1 MMQASLFL
9 GRFMQKAAVLVVLT
23 MLSTWAGAQVPVN
36 KNKTMASKAA
46 VKPKMSASEE
56 ATAAAQAAAIA
67 QAAAL
72 QPATA
77 VQGPGTTSTQA
88 PVQTAVQPSFNA
100 PVVAAVNAPVSVKSP
115 SIAVAPAA
123 VAVPVSAQV
132 GAPHD
137 AVSAEELAIAQRV
150 HQGHLACELGTSIRV
165 EHDAAQPGHFNV
177 QGKGFRYR
185 MRPVVT
191 STGAIRLEDAKAG
204 AVWLQLANKSML
216 MDQKKGRRVADEC
229 AHPEQLA
236 YAQSMKTNPPPKL
249 FDTTG
254 MGR

>member
-1 MMQASLFL
+1 MS
-9 GRFMQKAAVLVVLT
+9 KAAVLILLTVL
-23 MLSTWAGAQVPVN
+23 SAFAGAQTPTN
-36 KNKTMASKAA
+36 KNKAVASKATM
-46 VKPKMSASEE
+46 KPKMSASEA
-56 ATAAAQAAAIA
+56 ATAALQAEAIA
-67 QAAAL
+67 QAAGMATSAQSSAQTL
-72 QPATA
+72 ARAPDPVKAPPGASASAPATL
-77 VQGPGTTSTQA
+77 A
-88 PVQTAVQPSFNA
+88 PP
-100 PVVAAVNAPVSVKSP
+100 
-115 SIAVAPAA
+115 PA
-123 VAVPVSAQV
+123 

-150 HQGHLACELGTSIRV
+150 HQGHLACELGASIRV
-165 EHDAAQPGHFNV
+165 ESDAAQPGYFNL

-229 AHPEQLA
+229 ANSEQLA
-236 YAQSMKTNPPPKL
+236 YAENMKTNPPPKL

>member
-1 MMQASLFL
+1 MMWVSLFQ
-9 GRFMQKAAVLVVLT
+9 GRSMHKAAVLAVLT
-23 MLSTWAGAQVPVN
+23 VWSAWAGAQTPVN
-36 KNKTMASKAA
+36 KNKTVASKAA
-46 VKPKMSASEE
+46 SKPKMSASEE
-56 ATAAAQAAAIA
+56 ATAAAQAEAIA
-67 QAAAL
+67 AAAG
-72 QPATA
+72 QRPAAA
-77 VQGPGTTSTQA
+77 VGQMQSANRPVPA
-88 PVQTAVQPSFNA
+88 PVQVVAPSVSA
-100 PVVAAVNAPVSVKSP
+100 PVPVKALTAAAPS
-115 SIAVAPAA
+115 AA
-123 VAVPVSAQV
+123 LAYASA

-150 HQGHLACELGTSIRV
+150 HQGHLPCELGASIRV

-229 AHPEQLA
+229 AHPDQVA
-236 YAQSMKTNPPPKL
+236 YAESMKTNPPPKL

>member
-1 MMQASLFL
+1 MMRVSHIMGRSMPKATVLVFLSLFSVL
-9 GRFMQKAAVLVVLT
+9 AA
-23 MLSTWAGAQVPVN
+23 AQTPAN
-36 KNKTMASKAA
+36 KNKAA

-72 QPATA
+72 LQATS
-77 VQGPGTTSTQA
+77 PA
-88 PVQTAVQPSFNA
+88 PVQASAQTQSPAQPAAQATAQP
-100 PVVAAVNAPVSVKSP
+100 PLT
-115 SIAVAPAA
+115 AA
-123 VAVPVSAQV
+123 VAVKPQPMAAQPAVRVSAS
-132 GAPHD
+132 GAAPHD
-137 AVSAEELAIAQRV
+137 TVSAEELAIAQRV
-150 HQGHLACELGTSIRV
+150 HQGHLPCELGTSIRV
-165 EHDAAQPGHFNV
+165 EHDAVQPGYFNV
-177 QGKGFRYR
+177 HGKGFRYR
-185 MRPVVT
+185 MRPVPT

-236 YAQSMKTNPPPKL
+236 YAESMKTNPPPKL

>member
-1 MMQASLFL
+1 MMWVSLL
-9 GRFMQKAAVLVVLT
+9 QGRSMHKAAVLMVLT
-23 MLSTWAGAQVPVN
+23 VWSAVTGAQTPAN
-36 KNKTMASKAA
+36 KHHAVVSKAA

-56 ATAAAQAAAIA
+56 ATAAAQAEA
-67 QAAAL
+67 
-72 QPATA
+72 
-77 VQGPGTTSTQA
+77 
-88 PVQTAVQPSFNA
+88 
-100 PVVAAVNAPVSVKSP
+100 
-115 SIAVAPAA
+115 IAVAAGQRPAA
-123 VAVPVSAQV
+123 AVGQVQSANRPVQVPVQVAAPSVSAPVAVKALPAAAPPAALAHASAV
-132 GAPHD
+132 APHD
-137 AVSAEELAIAQRV
+137 AVSPEELAIAQRV
-150 HQGHLACELGTSIRV
+150 HQGQLACELGASIRV
-165 EHDAAQPGHFNV
+165 EHDAAQPGYFNL

-229 AHPEQLA
+229 ANSEQLA
-236 YAQSMKTNPPPKL
+236 YAESMKTNPPPKL

>member
-1 MMQASLFL
+1 MMWVSLFQ
-9 GRFMQKAAVLVVLT
+9 GRSMYKAVVL
-23 MLSTWAGAQVPVN
+23 MVLAVWSAWAGAQTPVN
-36 KNKTMASKAA
+36 KNKAVASKAA
-46 VKPKMSASEE
+46 VNPKMSASEE
-56 ATAAAQAAAIA
+56 ATAAAQAEAIA
-67 QAAAL
+67 AASGQRPAAAVGQVHSASRPVQAAAQTVVPSL
-72 QPATA
+72 
-77 VQGPGTTSTQA
+77 SA
-88 PVQTAVQPSFNA
+88 PVAVKALPTAAGPAVLAHA
-100 PVVAAVNAPVSVKSP
+100 PT
-115 SIAVAPAA
+115 
-123 VAVPVSAQV
+123 
-132 GAPHD
+132 GAPHE

-150 HQGHLACELGTSIRV
+150 HQGHLPCELGASIRV

-229 AHPEQLA
+229 AHPDQVA
-236 YAQSMKTNPPPKL
+236 YAENMKTNPPPKL

>member
-1 MMQASLFL
+1 MMRVSLIMGRSMSKATVLVFLSLFSVL
-9 GRFMQKAAVLVVLT
+9 AV
-23 MLSTWAGAQVPVN
+23 AQTPVN
-36 KNKTMASKAA
+36 KNKAA

-72 QPATA
+72 LQATSPAPAQTQSPAQPAAQATA
-77 VQGPGTTSTQA
+77 
-88 PVQTAVQPSFNA
+88 QP
-100 PVVAAVNAPVSVKSP
+100 PLT
-115 SIAVAPAA
+115 AA
-123 VAVPVSAQV
+123 VAVKPQPMAAQPAVRVSAP
-132 GAPHD
+132 GAAPHD
-137 AVSAEELAIAQRV
+137 TVSAEELAIAQRV
-150 HQGHLACELGTSIRV
+150 HQGHLPCELGTSIRV
-165 EHDAAQPGHFNV
+165 EHDAVQPGYFNV
-177 QGKGFRYR
+177 HGKGFRYR
-185 MRPVVT
+185 MRPVPT

-236 YAQSMKTNPPPKL
+236 YAESMKTNPPPKL

>member
-1 MMQASLFL
+1 
-9 GRFMQKAAVLVVLT
+9 MQKATVLVWMSLFPFF
-23 MLSTWAGAQVPVN
+23 AAAQAPAN
-36 KNKTMASKAA
+36 KNKTGVSKTA

-67 QAAAL
+67 QAYG
-72 QPATA
+72 QPPAATA
-77 VQGPGTTSTQA
+77 LGPSAEPPQVTA
-88 PVQTAVQPSFNA
+88 PTMAPTRGPS
-100 PVVAAVNAPVSVKSP
+100 SV
-115 SIAVAPAA
+115 PAA
-123 VAVPVSAQV
+123 VLTPAPS

-150 HQGHLACELGTSIRV
+150 HQGQLPCEMGASIRV
-165 EHDAAQPGHFNV
+165 EHDATQPGYFHL

-229 AHPEQLA
+229 AHPEQVA
-236 YAQSMKTNPPPKL
+236 YAESMKTNPPPKL

>member
-1 MMQASLFL
+1 MMRVSLIMGRSMPKATVLVFLSLFSVL
-9 GRFMQKAAVLVVLT
+9 AA
-23 MLSTWAGAQVPVN
+23 AQTPAN
-36 KNKTMASKAA
+36 KNKAA

-72 QPATA
+72 LQATSPAPAQAYSLAAAQTQSSAQPVAQATA
-77 VQGPGTTSTQA
+77 
-88 PVQTAVQPSFNA
+88 QP
-100 PVVAAVNAPVSVKSP
+100 PLT
-115 SIAVAPAA
+115 AA
-123 VAVPVSAQV
+123 VAVKSQPMAAQPAVRVSAP
-132 GAPHD
+132 GAAPHD
-137 AVSAEELAIAQRV
+137 TVSAEELAIAQRV
-150 HQGHLACELGTSIRV
+150 HQGHLPCELGTSIRV
-165 EHDAAQPGHFNV
+165 EHDAVQLGYFNV
-177 QGKGFRYR
+177 HGKGFRYR
-185 MRPVVT
+185 MRPVPT

-236 YAQSMKTNPPPKL
+236 YAESMKTNPPPKL